1 MTRERLRRLCDQGI
15 HLSLIAM
22 LLVIPLVFYTFAYD
36 VFEYNKI
43 TAFRLLSLLALL
55 AYLTKQ
61 LLLSREPVKASPL
74 WPPVIAIGI
83 TSLLSTIWTNNFATS
98 IFGVYEDFE
107 GILTIAN
114 YILLFFLVNQHLRHF
129 NDARKFLTAVV
140 VAGTLAGGYGVAQN
154 FGFDFIMWNPTT
166 YSAARMFGTLGN
178 PNFLAAFVLMC
189 LPVAGMLF
197 LMARRP
203 ALKTLLLLMFLEMAV
218 SIIFTKSRGAMYAL
232 AGQLVVLV
240 AYFIY
245 DWRHNDNQ
253 LWKGNRRW
261 LVALAL
267 AAGLT
272 LLLPNVRSSIVV
284 SVERTVAT
292 LNVKEIHITPRL
304 YIWRSALQMI
314 RDHPLLGTGLDT
326 FQITFPKYRLAEY
339 WRLEWNGTPEK
350 AHNFFLQIGATTGLL
365 GLAAWLWLIGLYFFK
380 LIRQLPGLS
389 PPRRHL
395 AAAIGLAQ
403 VGFLVQNQANFTV
416 LSYGLLFWFFFGMG
430 LSLDREE
437 APAEMAVKKSEV
449 FNLAKVPLP
458 EWLLYL
464 AAAGLIF
471 LGLVFSFRLWTADL
485 YFKRGIIMLTS
496 GYPEQAAAD
505 LAQSVA
511 LHPYR
516 EIYWV
521 KYGIAY
527 EEAAKR
533 AGAQKEL
540 ILQKAVEIHKHTIKM
555 NPLNGY
561 NFNNLGRVYK
571 YWGDYLNPAKLKD
584 AENVCAQASR
594 LDPFNVYFA
603 LDLTAVYLSEQRYAE
618 AWAIAEKLVK
628 EFPDF
633 ALPYSYL
640 GYIRLLQG
648 DTNGAYQYLNTAAQ
662 KNWRGDLNTQSST
675 LSNLGI
681 VQARRGELEQSAAS
695 FTRALDLRPQYLE
708 ARLNLAVVLERLGKT
723 GEAVS
728 EYRRILSEAPQY
740 PQAETLRKKIAY
752 LERGNAK

>member
-1 MTRERLRRLCDQGI
+1 MTRERLRSLCDQGV
-15 HLSLIAM
+15 HLALIAM
-22 LLVIPLVFYTFAYD
+22 LLVIPLVFYTYAYD

-43 TAFRLLSLLALL
+43 TAFRLLTLLALL
-55 AYLTKQ
+55 AFFTKR
-61 LLLSREPVKASPL
+61 LLLAKEPIKASPL
-74 WPPVIAIGI
+74 WPPVIAIGV
-83 TSLLSTIWTNNFATS
+83 TSLLSTLWTNNLPTS

-203 ALKTLLLLMFLEMAV
+203 RVKTLLLVMFLTMAV
-218 SIIFTKSRGAMYAL
+218 SIVFTKSRGAMYAL
-232 AGQLVVLV
+232 AGQFLVLVV
-240 AYFIY
+240 YFIY
-245 DWRHNDNQ
+245 DWRKSEGQ

-261 LVALAL
+261 LLALAV

-272 LLLPNVRSSIVV
+272 LFFPNVRSAIEV

-304 YIWRSALQMI
+304 YIWRSAVQMI
-314 RDHPLLGTGLDT
+314 RDHPFLGSGLDT

-365 GLAAWLWLIGLYFFK
+365 GLAAWLWLIGLYFIK
-380 LIRQLPGLS
+380 LVKQLPGLS

-403 VGFLVQNQANFTV
+403 IGFLIQNQANFTV

-437 APAEMAVKKSEV
+437 APAEAALKKGEP
-449 FNLAKVPLP
+449 FNLSKVPLP
-458 EWLLYL
+458 DWLLYL
-464 AAAGLIF
+464 TAAGLIF
-471 LGLVFSFRLWTADL
+471 LGMVFSFRVWTADL

-533 AGAQKEL
+533 AGAQKEA
-540 ILQKAVEIHKHTIKM
+540 ILQKAAEIHRHTIAM

-561 NFNNLGRVYK
+561 DFNNLGRVYK

-584 AENVCAQASR
+584 AEAACAEASR

-603 LDLTAVYLSEQRYAE
+603 LDLTAIYLSQRRYPE
-618 AWAIAEKLVK
+618 AWAMAERLVK

-640 GYIRLLQG
+640 GYLKLLQG
-648 DTNGAYQYLNTAAQ
+648 DTNGAYQYLYAASQ
-662 KNWRGDLNTQSST
+662 RNWRGDINTQTTT

-681 VQARRGELEQSAAS
+681 VQARRGELEQAAAS
-695 FTRALDLRPQYLE
+695 FRQALDMHPQYLE
-708 ARLNLAVVLERLGKT
+708 ARLNLAVILERQGKT

-740 PQAETLRKKIAY
+740 PQAENLKKKIMF
-752 LERGNAK
+752 LERGNTK